1 MRSALRFFLTSYRG
15 SVAVLLVVLLASA
28 VAENLA
34 IAALYPLLATALD
47 VPTGPAG
54 VVLDLLL
61 GWVRVFPEDRRLL
74 ASLAMFGIL
83 LPVDVGL
90 RFLREWLQASVSARI
105 TLDAKRRLFERLVS
119 ADYPYFMRTKSS
131 DIAYRLAQ
139 APIYLALALT
149 LVATTASLA
158 ITGLMTGLLL
168 FTIEWRVTL
177 GILAVGLG
185 YMTLG
190 RALARRFS
198 VIAGRTKQAA
208 QTSELGLIQEF
219 TTGVK
224 DITIAGTGN
233 VWAARFL
240 QESTA
245 FARGYVRDLSSA
257 AAPGLVMELVVFGTA
272 AVAAAILSVTNP
284 DALVS
289 QLPMLAV
296 YGYAVRRLLGTLG
309 GISRLALRLAGLGA
323 DVSVVHQ
330 ALIAPPPPSWHR
342 LGGGPVPAWRSIELR
357 SVGFSYPDATQP
369 TLDGVSFEIAR
380 GRSTAIVG
388 PSGVGK
394 STVLLLLLRLLRPTA
409 GRLELDGRDLEEVDR
424 AAWLARVGHVGQEL
438 FMHRGSVADNIAF
451 GRPASREAVVAAA
464 RAAHADEFIARLP
477 EGYDSMLGDRG
488 LTLSVGQRQ
497 RLAIARALVHDPEIL
512 LLDEPTSALDGESEH
527 HVQSALGEMRGKRT
541 LVIVAHRLSTAAI
554 ADVVVVLGAGRVL
567 EAGSPAELLA
577 QDGAYARIVER
588 QLAGHLE
595 RS

>member
-1 MRSALRFFLTSYRG
+1 MKSALLFFLASYRRP
-15 SVAVLLVVLLASA
+15 VAVLLVVLLASA

-61 GWVRVFPEDRRLL
+61 GWVKAFPEERRLL
-74 ASLAMFGIL
+74 ASLAMFGVL

-105 TLDAKRRLFERLVS
+105 TLDAKRRLFGRLVS
-119 ADYPYFMRTKSS
+119 AEYPYFMRTKSS

-158 ITGLMTGLLL
+158 LTGLMTGVLL

-177 GILAVGLG
+177 GIVAVGLG

-190 RALARRFS
+190 RTIARRFS

-224 DITIAGTGN
+224 DITIAGTGK

-272 AVAAAILSVTNP
+272 AVAAAILSLTNP
-284 DALVS
+284 DSLIT

-323 DVSVVHQ
+323 DVSVVHL
-330 ALIAPPPPSWHR
+330 ALFAPPPQPWGR
-342 LGGGPVPAWRSIELR
+342 DGGGPVPTWRTIGLR
-357 SVGFSYPDATQP
+357 SVAFSYPEATRP
-369 TLDGVSFEIAR
+369 TLEGVSFEIAR

-394 STVLLLLLRLLRPTA
+394 STLLLLLLRLLRPTA
-409 GRLELDGRDLEEVDR
+409 GTVELDGLDLEKVDR
-424 AAWLARVGHVGQEL
+424 ELWLARVGYVGQEL
-438 FMHRGSVADNIAF
+438 FMHRGTIADNIAF
-451 GRPASREAVVAAA
+451 GRPATREAVVSAA
-464 RAAHADEFIARLP
+464 RAAHADEFIRRLP
-477 EGYDSMLGDRG
+477 AGYDTMLGDRG
-488 LTLSVGQRQ
+488 LSLSVGQRQ
-497 RLAIARALVHDPEIL
+497 RIAIARALVHDPEVL

-527 HVQSALGEMRGKRT
+527 HVQSALGEMRGERT
-541 LVIVAHRLSTAAI
+541 LVIVAHQLSTATI
-554 ADVVVVLGAGRVL
+554 ADVVVVLGAGRVM
-567 EAGSPAELLA
+567 ETGAPSELLA
-577 QDGAYARIVER
+577 RDGPYARIVER
-588 QLAGHLE
+588 QRAGLLD